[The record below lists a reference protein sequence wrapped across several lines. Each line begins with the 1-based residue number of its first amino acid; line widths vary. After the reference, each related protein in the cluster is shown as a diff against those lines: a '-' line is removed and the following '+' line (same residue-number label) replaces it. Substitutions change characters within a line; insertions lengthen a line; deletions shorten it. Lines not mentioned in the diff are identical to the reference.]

1 MHSVQKKNSCRHSK
15 YVEISTLYLPCLPCC
30 CKPLAKQ
37 RFPVRNQPINQ
48 YMPLIAPLLH
58 SLHFWLSAK
67 KKQAFWVLSWRA
79 IQMSWKCHSTNS
91 VPNQFV
97 PASLPAIKFLRTS
110 NCRSS
115 WQSWFQLCPVW
126 IYSCFNQ
133 THPFKTSKR
142 PAMGCPLRSLFAFS
156 CCFVFHLLVFA
167 GDCIFMK
174 LKSSNI
180 QPTHQLHSGRTDSLP
195 LSVPRWYDPPAF
207 DQALLHESPW
217 KAKRDNFPPVKPAW
231 VRLLFVAIPPG
242 WAQRSCSPQCLAQ
255 TARHK
260 NFNLGCLPPPRQAD
274 NKWERQNRR
283 N

>member
-1 MHSVQKKNSCRHSK
+1 
-15 YVEISTLYLPCLPCC
+15 
-30 CKPLAKQ
+30 
-37 RFPVRNQPINQ
+37 
-48 YMPLIAPLLH
+48 MPLIAPLLH

-67 KKQAFWVLSWRA
+67 KKNRLSEFFRGEQFKCLENATPPIASPTNLFQRAFPQSNFCGPQTVAAPGKVDSSFALYESTLVSIKHIRSRHQKDLPWVVHCKACSLSVAALSFTCWYLPETVF
-79 IQMSWKCHSTNS
+79 SWNW
-91 VPNQFV
+91 NLQ
-97 PASLPAIKFLRTS
+97 TS
-110 NCRSS
+110 N
-115 WQSWFQLCPVW
+115 
-126 IYSCFNQ
+126 
-133 THPFKTSKR
+133 
-142 PAMGCPLRSLFAFS
+142 
-156 CCFVFHLLVFA
+156 
-167 GDCIFMK
+167 
-174 LKSSNI
+174 
-180 QPTHQLHSGRTDSLP
+180 QLHSARTDSLP

-217 KAKRDNFPPVKPAW
+217 KAQRDNFPPVKPAW